1 MLNKKK
7 LSALKFAEKIDAIIP
22 QTKISINRTDF
33 KYKALR
39 IPTLEI
45 FQIGFSFKKTNHF
58 YAEELKERRIK
69 LIAVAHQA
77 IKCRER
83 QNLHLFQMKKNYCE
97 RKLPLKG
104 VKDWKFP
111 QKSLIEKNI
120 FSRPYQ
126 IGDWRKDKKFFYIT
140 PILKAR

>member
-7 LSALKFAEKIDAIIP
+7 LSALMFAEKIDAILP
-22 QTKISINRTDF
+22 QAKISINKTNF

-39 IPTLEI
+39 IPSLEI
-45 FQIGFSFKKTNHF
+45 YPSVHCLKKTNQF

-69 LIAVAHQA
+69 LIAVAHQT

-83 QNLHLFQMKKNYCE
+83 QNLHLFQIKKNYCQ
-97 RKLPLKG
+97 KNLPLKA

-111 QKSLIEKNI
+111 QKSLIEKTIISNTI
-120 FSRPYQ
+120 Q
-126 IGDWRKDKKFFYIT
+126 ISDWSKDKKFLYIT